1 MLSDFAA
8 EIYFDSLGC
17 ITFEVFVKAK
27 VASGTGDPVFRY
39 HVKSNYLGRPLFE
52 LSPLTP
58 LALGH
63 YFSRLRHN
71 V

>member
-27 VASGTGDPVFRY
+27 VASGSQRLHLKCPCKFQI
-39 HVKSNYLGRPLFE
+39 VKSTRKE
-52 LSPLTP
+52 REILSFATM
-58 LALGH
+58 
-63 YFSRLRHN
+63 
-71 V
+71 